1 MKKRP
6 KPLRS
11 RPTGLRPEDAPL
23 GSLES
28 RAAARA
34 WLLQNRKRYQMIFA
48 CNDEIPTLLNLENS
62 TCDRQSWPDG
72 SLFEL
77 ITLDGRLEDLSEEQ
91 LQAFID
97 RHPIRRNT
105 SAQ

>member
-1 MKKRP
+1 MKRHFKLQP
-6 KPLRS
+6 SL
-11 RPTGLRPEDAPL
+11 PTGLRPEDAPL

-34 WLLQNRKRYQMIFA
+34 CLLQNQKRYQMIFA
-48 CNDEIPTLLNLENS
+48 GYDDGIPLDLENS
-62 TCDRQSWPDG
+62 TCDRQIWPDG

-77 ITLDGRLEDLSEEQ
+77 IKLDGPAEALTEEQ

-97 RHPIRRNT
+97 RHPIKRNT
-105 SAQ
+105 PTQ

>member
-1 MKKRP
+1 MRRRSKTLP
-6 KPLRS
+6 S

-34 WLLQNRKRYQMIFA
+34 WLLENQKRFQTIFS
-48 CNDEIPTLLNLENS
+48 CNDPNPTPLNLENS
-62 TCDRQSWPDG
+62 SCDRQILQDG
-72 SLFEL
+72 SLFE
-77 ITLDGRLEDLSEEQ
+77 IIYLDGRLEDLTEEQ

-97 RHPIRRNT
+97 RHPIKRNT

>member
-1 MKKRP
+1 VKKRP
-6 KPLRS
+6 KPLLS
-11 RPTGLRPEDAPL
+11 RPAGLRPEDAPL

-48 CNDEIPTLLNLENS
+48 GYEDGSPLNLENS
-62 TCDRQSWPDG
+62 TCDRQIWPDG

-77 ITLDGRLEDLSEEQ
+77 VMLDGPVEQ
-91 LQAFID
+91 LTEEELEAFID
-97 RHPIRRNT
+97 RYPIKRDT
-105 SAQ
+105 PGQ

>member
-1 MKKRP
+1 VKRHS
-6 KPLRS
+6 KPLPS

-34 WLLQNRKRYQMIFA
+34 WLLQNQKRFQIIFD
-48 CNDEIPTLLNLENS
+48 CNDETPTPLNLENS
-62 TCDRQSWPDG
+62 TCDRQIWPDG

-77 ITLDGRLEDLSEEQ
+77 IMLDGRLEDLTEAQ
-91 LQAFID
+91 LQDFID
-97 RHPIRRNT
+97 RHPIKRNT
-105 SAQ
+105 TAQ

>member
-1 MKKRP
+1 MRKRP
-6 KPLRS
+6 KPLLS
-11 RPTGLRPEDAPL
+11 RPAGLRPEDAPL

-48 CNDEIPTLLNLENS
+48 GNDEIPEPINWENS
-62 TCDRQSWPDG
+62 SCDRQIWPDG

-77 ITLDGRLEDLSEEQ
+77 VMLDGPVEQ
-91 LQAFID
+91 LTEEELEAFID
-97 RHPIRRNT
+97 RYPIKRDT
-105 SAQ
+105 PGQ

>member
-1 MKKRP
+1 MRKRP
-6 KPLRS
+6 KPLLS

-34 WLLQNRKRYQMIFA
+34 WLLENRKRYQMIFA
-48 CNDEIPTLLNLENS
+48 CNDANPTPLNLENS
-62 TCDRQSWPDG
+62 TCDRQIWPDG
-72 SLFEL
+72 SLFEM
-77 ITLDGRLEDLSEEQ
+77 INLDGRLEDLTEEQ

-105 SAQ
+105 TAQ

>member
-1 MKKRP
+1 VRKRP
-6 KPLRS
+6 KPLLS

-34 WLLQNRKRYQMIFA
+34 WLLENRKRYQMIFA
-48 CNDEIPTLLNLENS
+48 CNDANPTPLNLENS
-62 TCDRQSWPDG
+62 TCDRRIWPDG

-77 ITLDGRLEDLSEEQ
+77 VMLEGRIEDLTEEQ

-105 SAQ
+105 TAQ

>member
-1 MKKRP
+1 VRRRCN
-6 KPLRS
+6 PLS
-11 RPTGLRPEDAPL
+11 RPAGFRPEDAPL
-23 GSLES
+23 GSVES

-34 WLLQNRKRYQMIFA
+34 WLLQNRKRYQVIFA
-48 CNDEIPTLLNLENS
+48 GYEDSSPLNLENS
-62 TCDRQSWPDG
+62 TCDRQIWPNG

-77 ITLDGRLEDLSEEQ
+77 IMLDGPAEDLTEEQ

-105 SAQ
+105 LA

>member
-1 MKKRP
+1 MRRRSKTLP
-6 KPLRS
+6 S

-34 WLLQNRKRYQMIFA
+34 WLLENQKRFQTIFS
-48 CNDEIPTLLNLENS
+48 CNDPNPTPLDLENS
-62 TCDRQSWPDG
+62 SCDRQIWPDG

-77 ITLDGRLEDLSEEQ
+77 VMLDGPIEELTEEELE
-91 LQAFID
+91 AFIN
-97 RHPIRRNT
+97 RYPIRRNT
-105 SAQ
+105 PT

>member
-1 MKKRP
+1 MRKRP
-6 KPLRS
+6 KPFLS
-11 RPTGLRPEDAPL
+11 RTAGLRPEDAPL

-34 WLLQNRKRYQMIFA
+34 WLLQNQKRYQLIFA
-48 CNDEIPTLLNLENS
+48 GYDDGIPLNLENS
-62 TCDRQSWPDG
+62 TCDRQIWPDG

-77 ITLDGRLEDLSEEQ
+77 VMLDGPAEDLTEEQ

-97 RHPIRRNT
+97 RHPIKRNT
-105 SAQ
+105 TAQ

>member
-1 MKKRP
+1 VR
-6 KPLRS
+6 L
-11 RPTGLRPEDAPL
+11 RPTGHRPEDAPL

-34 WLLQNRKRYQMIFA
+34 WLLQNQKRHQVIF
-48 CNDEIPTLLNLENS
+48 CDYDEVPLNLENS
-62 TCDRQSWPDG
+62 TCDRQIWPDG

-77 ITLDGRLEDLSEEQ
+77 IMLDGRLEDLTEEQ

-97 RHPIRRNT
+97 RHPIKRNA

>member
-1 MKKRP
+1 VKKRP
-6 KPLRS
+6 KPLLS
-11 RPTGLRPEDAPL
+11 PPTGLRPEDAPI

-34 WLLQNRKRYQMIFA
+34 WLLQNRKRYQMVFA
-48 CNDEIPTLLNLENS
+48 GYKDDGPLNLENS
-62 TCDRQSWPDG
+62 TCDRQIWLDG

-77 ITLDGRLEDLSEEQ
+77 IMLDGPAEDLTEEQ

-105 SAQ
+105 TAQ

>member
-1 MKKRP
+1 VKKRP
-6 KPLRS
+6 KPLLS
-11 RPTGLRPEDAPL
+11 PPTGPRPEDAPI

-34 WLLQNRKRYQMIFA
+34 WLLQNRKRYQMIFG
-48 CNDEIPTLLNLENS
+48 CNDPNPTPLDLENS
-62 TCDRQSWPDG
+62 TCDRQIWPDG

-77 ITLDGRLEDLSEEQ
+77 VMLEGRIEDLTEEQ

-105 SAQ
+105 TAQ

>member
-1 MKKRP
+1 MRRRS
-6 KPLRS
+6 KPLPS

-34 WLLQNRKRYQMIFA
+34 WLLQNQKRYQMIFA
-48 CNDEIPTLLNLENS
+48 GYDDGIPLDLENS
-62 TCDRQSWPDG
+62 SCDRQIWPDG

-77 ITLDGRLEDLSEEQ
+77 VMLDGPVEQ
-91 LQAFID
+91 LTEEELEAFIN
-97 RHPIRRNT
+97 RYPIKRNT
-105 SAQ
+105 PG

>member
-1 MKKRP
+1 MRRRS
-6 KPLRS
+6 KPLPS

-34 WLLQNRKRYQMIFA
+34 WLLENRKHFRLIFER
-48 CNDEIPTLLNLENS
+48 DGDIPTPFNLENS
-62 TCDRQSWPDG
+62 TCERQIWPDG
-72 SLFEL
+72 SLFEY
-77 ITLDGRLEDLSEEQ
+77 IMLDCRLEDLTEEQ
-91 LQAFID
+91 FQAFID

>member
-1 MKKRP
+1 VRKRP
-6 KPLRS
+6 KPLLS

-34 WLLQNRKRYQMIFA
+34 WLLENRKRYQMIFA
-48 CNDEIPTLLNLENS
+48 GYEDGSPLNLENS
-62 TCDRQSWPDG
+62 TCDRQIWPDG

-77 ITLDGRLEDLSEEQ
+77 VMLDGPVEQ
-91 LQAFID
+91 LTEEELEAFID
-97 RHPIRRNT
+97 RYPIKRDT
-105 SAQ
+105 PGQ

>member
-6 KPLRS
+6 KPLLS
-11 RPTGLRPEDAPL
+11 RPAGLRPEDAPL

-48 CNDEIPTLLNLENS
+48 GYEDGSPLNLENS
-62 TCDRQSWPDG
+62 TCDRQIWPDG

-77 ITLDGRLEDLSEEQ
+77 VMLDGPVEQ
-91 LQAFID
+91 LTEEELEAFID
-97 RHPIRRNT
+97 RYPIKRDT
-105 SAQ
+105 PGQ